1 MSRAGQQLP
10 AVVRFALRWLPWI
23 VLVTGLVVGYV
34 SYHRIRDRSRLEAEG
49 VAASGVVKW
58 ATSLGSGTSNQSF
71 RINVVYQD
79 RVGREWTRFFTV
91 FSSQYREGQVVDI
104 LYLPTSPE
112 IAVLGRNEAGETHAH
127 DTVAAIIGALAVL
140 AGVVM
145 VGLRR
150 KT

>member
-1 MSRAGQQLP
+1 MSKAAQQLP

-23 VLVTGLVVGYV
+23 VLATGLVVVYV

-58 ATSLGSGTSNQSF
+58 ASSTGMGRSNQSF
-71 RINVVYQD
+71 RISVAYRD
-79 RVGREWTRFFTV
+79 RAGREWSRYFTV
-91 FSSQYREGQVVDI
+91 FSSQYRAGREVDV

-112 IAVLGRNEAGETHAH
+112 IAVLSRNEAGETHAH
-127 DTVAAIIGALAVL
+127 DRLAAVIGVLAVL

-145 VGLRR
+145 VWLRR
-150 KT
+150 RA